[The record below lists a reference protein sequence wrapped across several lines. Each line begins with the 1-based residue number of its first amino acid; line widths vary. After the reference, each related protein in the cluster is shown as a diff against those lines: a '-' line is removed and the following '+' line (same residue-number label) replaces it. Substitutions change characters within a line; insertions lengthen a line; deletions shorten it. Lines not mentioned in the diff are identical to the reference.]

1 MVTASIMGHQRQS
14 SYESFCSILSC
25 KSDDF
30 EDFYKGGYTTAQLVS
45 DVQKDLLD
53 KHLRDLEPDHR
64 GISTYKLLTAML
76 EHAPSESGKR
86 YVATVLHIAYTGG
99 GLENVKKV
107 ADAWLENMFMKSEQ
121 STIHL
126 LQVPDLIFNSASHF
140 KENHN

>member
-1 MVTASIMGHQRQS
+1 
-14 SYESFCSILSC
+14 
-25 KSDDF
+25 
-30 EDFYKGGYTTAQLVS
+30 
-45 DVQKDLLD
+45 
-53 KHLRDLEPDHR
+53 
-64 GISTYKLLTAML
+64 ML